1 MWHRILRPGLLLL
14 EVSMNRCLVGIDIV
28 PSTKC
33 LSDVEVMCCCVEWSF
48 ECPQKRNSVAIF
60 WHSQGSHP
68 SERTA
73 CYGTWGVST
82 CTQSAAI
89 LRPEGLRNGTMN
101 TSGVIIHQEYISVI
115 YVISSGSWI
124 DGNNLS

>member
-1 MWHRILRPGLLLL
+1 MLRSCVAVLSGLL
-14 EVSMNRCLVGIDIV
+14 
-28 PSTKC
+28 
-33 LSDVEVMCCCVEWSF
+33 DVHKSEI
-48 ECPQKRNSVAIF
+48 NSVAIF